1 MTKLSLL
8 LLLTLASAIYAAGQT
23 ATIGT
28 DDLKI
33 LEGPKWTGTLT
44 YLDYRSNKK
53 TSIKSNVTVS
63 QAKDQ
68 SGVWTFDYEY
78 PDEPKANGASN
89 MSLTDGG
96 KMFNGQKVIERS
108 VIADATSLRIVT
120 TKNGTDNDKPA
131 VFRFTYSVTPTSFRI
146 KKEVQLDGSA
156 EWFERNEY
164 IWTR

>member
-1 MTKLSLL
+1 MTKLSLML
-8 LLLTLASAIYAAGQT
+8 FLTLAAAIYATGQT
-23 ATIGT
+23 ATVGP

-53 TSIKSNVTVS
+53 TSIKSNITVS
-63 QAKDQ
+63 RGEAANTW
-68 SGVWTFDYEY
+68 VFAYEY
-78 PDEPKANGASN
+78 PDEPKANGTSN
-89 MSLTDGG
+89 VSLTNGG
-96 KMFNGQKVIERS
+96 TVFNDQKVIERS

-131 VFRFTYSVTPTSFRI
+131 VFRFTYAVTPTSFWI
-146 KKEVQLDGSA
+146 KKEVQLEGSA

-164 IWTR
+164 RWAR